1 MSYPNYSRSER
12 IADGVIH
19 VLGISAAIYGVILLF
34 QLFEDQLQGARFLAV
49 SVYAAALLTML
60 TASATYHIAA
70 HTKARPILR
79 RLDHAAIYL
88 KIAGTITPLAVFL
101 GTAFGYLVL
110 ASVWGLALVGA
121 ATKLMAKR
129 GRMTTGWVPYA
140 GLGWIGLALFV
151 PLIGVL
157 PVFSLV
163 MIAAGGLLYTA
174 GVIFYCWEGLRY
186 ANAIWHG
193 FIVVAST
200 CLYISISNALSSAA
214 YAMP

>member
-1 MSYPNYSRSER
+1 MSYPNYTRSER

-19 VLGISAAIYGVILLF
+19 VIGVAAALYGVVLLF
-34 QLFEDQLQGARFLAV
+34 QMFSDQLHGARFFAI

-60 TASATYHIAA
+60 IASASYHIAA
-70 HTKARPILR
+70 HTRARPILR

-101 GTAFGYLVL
+101 GTAFGYAVL
-110 ASVWGLALVGA
+110 AFVWGMALIGV

-129 GRMTTGWVPYA
+129 GCMSTGWVPQA
-140 GLGWIGLALFV
+140 ALGWIGLALFV
-151 PLIGVL
+151 PLTGVL

-163 MIAAGGLLYTA
+163 MIVAGGLLYTA

-193 FIVVAST
+193 FIVVASG
-200 CLYISISNALSSAA
+200 CLYISISNALATAA

>member
-1 MSYPNYSRSER
+1 MSYPNYSKAER

-19 VLGISAAIYGVILLF
+19 VLGVSAALFGVFLLF
-34 QLFEDQLQGARFLAV
+34 DAFRDQLQGPTFLAI
-49 SVYAAALLTML
+49 SVYAAALLAML

-70 HTKARPILR
+70 HTRARPLLR

-88 KIAGTITPLAVFL
+88 KIAGTFTPLAVFL

-110 ASVWGLALVGA
+110 VCVWALALVGA
-121 ATKLMAKR
+121 AAKLRAKR
-129 GRMTTGWVPYA
+129 GKMTTGWVPYA

-157 PVFSLV
+157 PAFSLV
-163 MIAAGGLLYTA
+163 MIAIGGLLYTA

-193 FIVVAST
+193 FIVIASA
-200 CLYISISNALSSAA
+200 CLYFSISNALATIT
-214 YAMP
+214 